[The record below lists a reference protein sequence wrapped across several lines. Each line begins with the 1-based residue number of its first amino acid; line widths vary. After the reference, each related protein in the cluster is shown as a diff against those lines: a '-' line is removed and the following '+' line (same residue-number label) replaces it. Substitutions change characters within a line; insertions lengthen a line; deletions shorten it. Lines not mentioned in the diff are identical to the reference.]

1 MALDIAQP
9 LFLPLWDQGYDLGH
23 GFRSVKDCIS
33 LSHDNFQVFASLLD
47 ARYIAGSREVFNTL
61 IERIEHKL
69 IKPKGEAFVAW
80 LAEQR
85 KNRLSRHGD
94 AEHAAGTA
102 VEGRHRRIARLAL
115 HALGGKALGMCPL
128 DCYSPDDMPDELLS
142 ARDKTLLR
150 EAVGL
155 LEQTRN
161 QLHKWS
167 KRKNDLLHQELQP
180 KVAADMGFTDRTHV
194 LGVELFLSA
203 LHKSM
208 NDLKLVSEAFWS
220 SRVKKESARDAANRP
235 RLMDYDVEELA
246 FLHGEALAL
255 RILDLFAE
263 AAEHGGKLSWQAI
276 RTVSCHLDAVRQLA
290 PFQRSFEPLERILLS
305 GNAAPVLGQM
315 LDSGALGALIPEFGE
330 VSDHV
335 QFDSYHTY
343 PVGRHSLMTLEGL
356 EQLGQ
361 EDGDASP
368 HAASLWKKTADKK
381 ALLLAALLHD
391 IGKPHPEHELL
402 GGRIAETIL
411 QRWQLGRDTIDNVVF
426 LIQEH
431 LLLPLTALRKDI
443 GNETIVLEC
452 ARQVHSIER
461 LEMLYLLSLVDAQA
475 TGPKAWNDWNRRL
488 LAELFD
494 KVRHLLQRSCLLDKS
509 SETRIMENR
518 DKVRS
523 PGR

>member
-1 MALDIAQP
+1 MSNIPDYPDTTGNNENDVTGRVPSDSQLVAAKKILIAQNLCSPNRREAGLGFSEQHADLVDNYLKARLDELTSRDEVLPECEGFALVAVGGYGRHALSPHSDIDLLIVCSNGIPTMALDIAQP

-94 AEHAAGTA
+94 ASMLLEPQLKEGIGALRDWHYMLWAA
-102 VEGRHRRIARLAL
+102 
-115 HALGGKALGMCPL
+115 KALGMCPL

-305 GNAAPVLGQM
+305 GNAAPGVGTDAGLRCAGGIDSRIRRGQRPC
-315 LDSGALGALIPEFGE
+315 A
-330 VSDHV
+330 V
-335 QFDSYHTY
+335 
-343 PVGRHSLMTLEGL
+343 R
-356 EQLGQ
+356 
-361 EDGDASP
+361 
-368 HAASLWKKTADKK
+368 
-381 ALLLAALLHD
+381 
-391 IGKPHPEHELL
+391 
-402 GGRIAETIL
+402 
-411 QRWQLGRDTIDNVVF
+411 
-426 LIQEH
+426 
-431 LLLPLTALRKDI
+431 LLPHLPGGQAFVDDAGRARAI
-443 GNETIVLEC
+443 GSRRWRRVSACRFLVEKNS
-452 ARQVHSIER
+452 RQEG
-461 LEMLYLLSLVDAQA
+461 AA
-475 TGPKAWNDWNRRL
+475 A
-488 LAELFD
+488 
-494 KVRHLLQRSCLLDKS
+494 
-509 SETRIMENR
+509 
-518 DKVRS
+518 
-523 PGR
+523 GRFAA